1 MSNHTHDLDQALDEA
16 IHYPDHYLDNPA
28 HNLGKLAAAAGTAI
42 TNILESADDRYDD
55 DAQQSLRE
63 DACVM
68 LANVAGLAAAWAAQ
82 PLELDDTHIWEAI
95 RMEYDR
101 AHTKHNGNTPLNP
114 DMPDRDR
121 AAILLEEVG
130 EVARALTPDAHTA
143 TGHAGNLA
151 EELIQTATMAA
162 AWLQHLINQEE
173 EEQA

>member
-68 LANVAGLAAAWAAQ
+68 LADVAGLAASWARQ
-82 PLELDDTHIWEAI
+82 PLECDLTHIWEAI
-95 RMEYDR
+95 RKEYDR
-101 AHTKHNGNTPLNP
+101 AHTKHDGNTPANP
-114 DMPDRDR
+114 NMSDMHR

-130 EVARALTPDAHTA
+130 EVARALTPDAKTPV
-143 TGHAGNLA
+143 GHAGNLA
-151 EELIQTATMAA
+151 DELIQTATMAA
-162 AWLQHLINQEE
+162 AWLQHLIDQEE
-173 EEQA
+173 AEA